1 MLVLETQAWVGIGFG
16 STMTETDMI
25 ITNVLGTGVD
35 VYEAYST
42 QHAPPPKMTN

>member
-1 MLVLETQAWVGIGFG
+1 
-16 STMTETDMI
+16 MTNTDMI

-42 QHAPPPKMTN
+42 KHGDPPKMEN